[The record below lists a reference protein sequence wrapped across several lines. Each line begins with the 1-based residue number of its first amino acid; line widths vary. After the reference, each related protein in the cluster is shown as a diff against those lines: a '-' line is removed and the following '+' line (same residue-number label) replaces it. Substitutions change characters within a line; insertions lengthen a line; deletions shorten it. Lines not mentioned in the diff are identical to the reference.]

1 MVYEIE
7 NLFEK
12 FKDLDEHFQLIPG
25 AEGHV
30 LFVPRRNPA
39 FLVGKALHK
48 VDSETDFSAALKESL
63 IDYGTIGRYLKKSH
77 NVSDFATRTTQVVV
91 DTACCN
97 IMGLNDDVGAGL
109 AGGYSAHRIEQMA
122 KAISNNET
130 MSGSLSSLKKFK
142 EGRKRLTLR
151 LRGPKGMGRSI
162 GLPDKPPHPK
172 SEDLFN
178 STNSTRGG
186 AISLELNGIK
196 NQKSFF
202 NLILENKNK
211 ISFVLICVA
220 ILYVCFKK
228 FSFVRKFCRKI
239 KKISNHWVFKN
250 RLTRGVL
257 VFWRCT
263 R

>member
-1 MVYEIE
+1 MVYE
-7 NLFEK
+7 NLLEK
-12 FKDLDEHFQLIPG
+12 FEDLDKHFQLIPG

-30 LFVPRRNPA
+30 IFVPRRNPA

-63 IDYGTIGRYLKKSH
+63 VDYGTIGRYLKKSH

-91 DTACCN
+91 DTTCCN
-97 IMGLNDDVGAGL
+97 VMGLTDDVGAGL

-130 MSGSLSSLKKFK
+130 MSGPISSLKEFK
-142 EGRKRLTLR
+142 ESRKRITLR
-151 LRGPKGMGRSI
+151 LRGPKGTGRSI
-162 GLPDKPPHPK
+162 GLAEKPPHPK

-178 STNSTRGG
+178 STNSIRGG
-186 AISLELNGIK
+186 SIEFNEIK

-202 NLILENKNK
+202 DLILENKNK
-211 ISFVLICVA
+211 IYFVLICRA
-220 ILYVCFKK
+220 IIYVCFKK

-239 KKISNHWVFKN
+239 KKISNHWIFKN
-250 RLTRGVL
+250 RLTRGILVL
-257 VFWRCT
+257 WRCT
-263 R
+263 S

>member
-12 FKDLDEHFQLIPG
+12 LKDLDEHFQLIPG

-48 VDSETDFSAALKESL
+48 VDSETDFSAVLKESL
-63 IDYGTIGRYLKKSH
+63 VDYSTIGRYLRKSH
-77 NVSDFATRTTQVVV
+77 NVSNFATRTTQVVV
-91 DTACCN
+91 DTTCCN
-97 IMGLNDDVGAGL
+97 IMGLTDDVGAGI

-130 MSGSLSSLKKFK
+130 MSGPLSSLKEFK
-142 EGRKRLTLR
+142 ESRKRITLR
-151 LRGPKGMGRSI
+151 LRGPKGTGRSI

-178 STNSTRGG
+178 STNSIRGG
-186 AISLELNGIK
+186 SISLEFNEIK

-202 NLILENKNK
+202 DLILENKNK
-211 ISFVLICVA
+211 ISFVLICGA

-228 FSFVRKFCRKI
+228 FYIRSKSNNI
-239 KKISNHWVFKN
+239 KY
-250 RLTRGVL
+250 
-257 VFWRCT
+257 
-263 R
+263 